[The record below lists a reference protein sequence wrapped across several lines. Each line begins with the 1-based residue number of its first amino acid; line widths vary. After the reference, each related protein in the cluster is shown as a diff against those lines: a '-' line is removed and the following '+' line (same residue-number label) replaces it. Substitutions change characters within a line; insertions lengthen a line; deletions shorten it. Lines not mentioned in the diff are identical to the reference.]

1 MRRRLRSSPPERR
14 PPVPSAARPARS
26 TAPRALA
33 VIALATALA
42 ACGAEDGG
50 DTRPVGN
57 AWGALSFTPCSLAG
71 MASRTGVE
79 ARCTTLEVA
88 EDPARPDGR
97 KIPLNIAWVPASNEA
112 DATTDPV
119 FFLSGGPGQSAVRTY
134 PDLAAAFK
142 EVRKT
147 RHVILVD
154 QRGTGQSNLL
164 ACPPEEGEEL
174 LDADDMGTAALRCRD
189 KLQARA
195 DLRFYTT
202 GDAVRDLDSVRQALG
217 VEKINLMG
225 VSYGTR
231 VAQQYAL
238 QHPQHTRTVL
248 LDSVV
253 PNTLPLGNLWARN
266 LEDALA
272 LQFGR
277 CEQQASCRD
286 KLGVPREQLDALMAR
301 LRSDPPLVRYRD
313 ASTHEQRE
321 ERLKPEMVAGLV
333 RMFAYAPQA
342 AALLPNMIH
351 EANAGRHDA
360 LMALARMLTQ
370 NMGESMAMGMQFSV
384 VCAEDADSM
393 VAREEDRDTLLGN
406 SITEGIAAACK
417 VWPRGETAANFRTP
431 LSGDTPVLAISGE
444 FDPVT
449 PPRYGDEAIAQLAQ
463 ARHLVLRG
471 QGHNVLGAG
480 CMPKLFAQFVERAD
494 AKGLDAACLDNLS
507 YTPPFTSFNG
517 WEP

>member
-1 MRRRLRSSPPERR
+1 MRRRLRPIPPAGHRATIPMPR
-14 PPVPSAARPARS
+14 PGRFPL
-26 TAPRALA
+26 PRLA
-33 VIALATALA
+33 VLAMAAALA
-42 ACGAEDGG
+42 ACAADDGG
-50 DTRPVGN
+50 DARPAGN
-57 AWGALSFTPCSLAG
+57 DWGALSFKPCALAG
-71 MASRTGVE
+71 AASRSGVE
-79 ARCTTLEVA
+79 ARCTTLEVP

-97 KIPLNIAWVPASNEA
+97 KIALNIAWVPASNEA

-119 FFLSGGPGQSAVRTY
+119 FFLAGGPGQSAARTY

-154 QRGTGQSNLL
+154 QRGTGESNPL
-164 ACPPEEGEEL
+164 ACPMGEGEDL
-174 LDADDMGTAALRCRD
+174 LASDDMGAAALRCRD
-189 KLQARA
+189 RLQERA

-202 GDAVRDLDSVRQALG
+202 GDAIRDLDSVRQALG
-217 VEKINLMG
+217 VGKINLMG

-277 CEQQASCRD
+277 CEQQAGCRE
-286 KLGVPREQLDALMAR
+286 KLGVPREQLDQLLAR

-313 ASTHEQRE
+313 ASTNEQRE
-321 ERLKPEMVAGLV
+321 TRLTPEMVAGLV

-342 AALLPNMIH
+342 AALLPNLIH
-351 EANAGRHDA
+351 EANQGRLDA
-360 LMALARMLTQ
+360 LTALARMLLES
-370 NMGESMAMGMQFSV
+370 MGDSMAMGMQFSV

-417 VWPRGETAANFRTP
+417 VWPRGEMASNFRTP
-431 LSGDTPVLAISGE
+431 LGGDTPVLAISGE

-449 PPRYGDEAIAQLAQ
+449 PPRYGDEAIAQLANG
-463 ARHLVLRG
+463 RHLVLKG
-471 QGHNVLGAG
+471 QGHNVIAAG

-494 AKGLDAACLDNLS
+494 AMGLDAACLDNLS